1 MGKYAWKTIK
11 MSGAY
16 NLDRFFHDLIPST
29 IHSFLCFSDVGP
41 LLLEIKSPFHVWP
54 CQCFWPPVF
63 KLCWPHTLRWKS
75 VSPQLRLHAVL
86 VRWSPREM
94 YITYGI
100 RFAFEMSR
108 MQKLECAANYFLW
121 RVKLLRAIIEIKH
134 ILWYCDIRDWAMITK
149 RSALFIN

>member
-86 VRWSPREM
+86 VRCSPREM

-100 RFAFEMSR
+100 RFAFR
-108 MQKLECAANYFLW
+108 CHECKSWSVLQITFYGELSCWERLLKSNIYFDI
-121 RVKLLRAIIEIKH
+121 VTFEIERWS
-134 ILWYCDIRDWAMITK
+134 L
-149 RSALFIN
+149 SEVLFS